1 MMETA
6 TVELREFREKY
17 RVRPGRSA
25 VRPGDRVLI
34 ATRSG
39 LETGTVRSVDKT
51 PEGPEKKE
59 APEMKIIRKL
69 NRDDYRVLEE
79 NIKLSEKIR
88 PEVEAEIESSSLNM
102 SLARVSYTYDRQ
114 KLFVYYTAP
123 ERVDFRDLIKKLGS
137 RLKIRVQMVQIGVR
151 DETALKGGIGLCG
164 RVVCCRE
171 FLKAMETV
179 NIDMARNQQLS
190 LNPENIS
197 GCCGRLMCCLR
208 FENTYY
214 EETHR
219 KMPAPGKKV
228 LTPDGRGEVVDI
240 NHVNRSVSV
249 RLKSGLV
256 SQFRVEELSSGMKD
270 RLKKWMK

>member
-1 MMETA
+1 META